1 MQNFVKLQVLTPYML
16 AKIPFFKEMDTK
28 DLEILSKRMRILNI
42 NEGDLIISE
51 GDESKTMYF
60 IIEGTVTVF
69 RTNYKNKTEYIY
81 EMNAPSYFGE
91 MSIIDGG
98 PRSASVRAKTNIVLA
113 ELIWDDVRYLFED
126 RPEIMCYIFKN
137 IGNVISIRL
146 RINNS
151 INSNFA

>member
-16 AKIPFFKEMDTK
+16 AKIPFFKEMDAK
-28 DLEILSKRMRILNI
+28 DLEILSKKMRILNL
-42 NEGDLIISE
+42 NEGDLILSE
-51 GDESKTMYF
+51 GEESKTMYF

-81 EMNAPSYFGE
+81 EMGAPSYFGE
-91 MSIIDGG
+91 MSIVDGG
-98 PRSASVRAKTNIVLA
+98 PRSASVQAKTNVVLA

-126 RPEIMCYIFKN
+126 RPEIMCYIFKH

-146 RINNS
+146 RIKNS

>member
-1 MQNFVKLQVLTPYML
+1 MENFVKLQVLTPYML
-16 AKIPFFKEMDTK
+16 SKIQFFKEMDTK

-51 GDESKTMYF
+51 GDESKAMYF

-69 RTNYKNKTEYIY
+69 RENYKTETEYIY

-91 MSIIDGG
+91 MAIMDGG
-98 PRSASVRAKTNIVLA
+98 PRSASVKAKTNTVLA
-113 ELIWDDVRYLFED
+113 ELVWDDVRYLFED
-126 RPEIMCYIFKN
+126 RPGIMCYIFKN

-146 RINNS
+146 RIKNS
-151 INSNFA
+151 ISSSFA